1 MSVSKASSDPLAT
14 WGQKLGWTGSFC
26 WIGVSFR
33 RSNGLGCHVDGRA
46 RWRSRAARATRPLVM
61 APPVVSR
68 TLSSRERRDCPP
80 VGDFDAAGHCAL
92 LSQLV
97 YPLSPADFRGRHWRS
112 CALAVHGPAERIE
125 GLGERMLHQLS
136 LRRLLDATP
145 SEEIHVWLRA
155 NRDPQHATASAA
167 NGASRSAANK
177 SFTVAETSAALS
189 CYESGASLYF
199 RAPPEASDL
208 LVTAL
213 SQQLGL
219 SFGAVRP
226 GPHTKP
232 HQTPTRGTRVLWASE
247 LSSGRRPVCTSA
259 RIPEHTR
266 GPRPQVHND
275 GAPRCEVETFASRTG
290 HVTDWHFDF
299 MENFTLQLRGKK
311 RWRLLRSTVSHPL
324 RGCTPQWGAA
334 DARVADAAET
344 QAKCHAQHASGPFEP
359 APPNSDFDGADVV
372 ELDAGAMLY
381 TPAGVARSEM
391 VDEAAT

>member
-1 MSVSKASSDPLAT
+1 MAVS
-14 WGQKLGWTGSFC
+14 
-26 WIGVSFR
+26 R
-33 RSNGLGCHVDGRA
+33 RSRDSSLA
-46 RWRSRAARATRPLVM
+46 PLVM
-61 APPVVSR
+61 APAVVSR

-80 VGDFDAAGHCAL
+80 IGDFDAAGHCAL

-112 CALAVHGPAERIE
+112 CALAVHGPAERIK

-226 GPHTKP
+226 VWPAHRT
-232 HQTPTRGTRVLWASE
+232 TPNTNTG
-247 LSSGRRPVCTSA
+247 G
-259 RIPEHTR
+259 
-266 GPRPQVHND
+266 Q
-275 GAPRCEVETFASRTG
+275 GAVSVRTTVG
-290 HVTDWHFDF
+290 SLTH
-299 MENFTLQLRGKK
+299 LR
-311 RWRLLRSTVSHPL
+311 LRAHPL
-324 RGCTPQWGAA
+324 AHQEPA
-334 DARVADAAET
+334 
-344 QAKCHAQHASGPFEP
+344 ASG
-359 APPNSDFDGADVV
+359 AQRRRAAVRGRDIRLAQR
-372 ELDAGAMLY
+372 
-381 TPAGVARSEM
+381 AR
-391 VDEAAT
+391 D